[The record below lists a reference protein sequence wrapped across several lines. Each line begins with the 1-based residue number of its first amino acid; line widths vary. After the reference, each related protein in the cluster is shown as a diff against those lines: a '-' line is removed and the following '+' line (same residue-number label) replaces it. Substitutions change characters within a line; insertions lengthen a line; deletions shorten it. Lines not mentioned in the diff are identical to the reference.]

1 MPNSKNLQNLKAA
14 YAQWGKSKTTGNI
27 KPLQDLMADD
37 FKIGSVDEK
46 SPGMTFAVDRNS
58 KGEAVKYLNA
68 IFDQWEMLHFT
79 PETFVEQD
87 DRIAMFGKCKYRH
100 KKTGKEVE
108 CAISNLWEFKDGKA
122 VSLIDLFDSAKAAA
136 AATP

>member
-14 YAQWGKSKTTGNI
+14 YAEWGKSKTTGNI
-27 KPLQDLMADD
+27 KPLQDLMADN
-37 FKIGSVDEK
+37 FKIGGVDEM
-46 SPGMTFAVDRNS
+46 SPGMAFAVDRNS
-58 KGEAVKYLNA
+58 KTDAIKYLNA

-79 PETFVEQD
+79 PKTFVEQANT
-87 DRIAMFGKCKYRH
+87 IAMFGTCRYKNNE
-100 KKTGKEVE
+100 TGKEVE
-108 CAISNLWEFKDGKA
+108 CGISNLWEFKDGKA